1 MNVATSKIG
10 MIEILRGNMSTLLTK
25 QSTWQAIAGQKADSR
40 LFLKNVVR
48 SVKEF
53 EMLVTNKI
61 NIFSFLFG
69 KHQAAT
75 KTNARRLSRVQ
86 KLDDTNLDG
95 LDRRISITKSE
106 DFYKAHSV
114 NLVNPFNQLN
124 K

>member
-1 MNVATSKIG
+1 
-10 MIEILRGNMSTLLTK
+10 
-25 QSTWQAIAGQKADSR
+25 
-40 LFLKNVVR
+40 
-48 SVKEF
+48 
-53 EMLVTNKI
+53 MLVTNKI

-69 KHQAAT
+69 ERQAAT
-75 KTNARRLSRVQ
+75 KTNARHLSRVQ

-114 NLVNPFNQLN
+114 YLVNPFNQLN